1 MKWDNHIGLAFRQTY
16 HETVPILIEHGL
28 VIRLRAKTLVFDLFS
43 ASWRP
48 PLMAFDLALV
58 NACAVQE
65 NWHRKQSK
73 LMRKQASYDSLNLTL
88 SYAGLSS
95 P

>member
-1 MKWDNHIGLAFRQTY
+1 M
-16 HETVPILIEHGL
+16 TVPIVTEHGIT
-28 VIRLRAKTLVFDLFS
+28 IRLHAKILVFDLFS
-43 ASWRP
+43 VCWRP

-58 NACAVQE
+58 IACVVQE

-88 SYAGLSS
+88 SYAGLST